1 MLLTSHSM
9 EECEALCSR
18 IGILAAGR
26 LRCLGA
32 VQHLKNRFGA
42 GYLLALRL
50 NRQQHA
56 AAATAGGSVDGAPPA
71 LQRQEAAAVA
81 WVQRA
86 APAAQL
92 QPGRRMPG
100 TLTFSIAQQV
110 AHLRSATRVT
120 VAPVCWQRSALKL
133 LRQH

>member
-42 GYLLALRL
+42 GYLLTMRL
-50 NRQQHA
+50 GRQRSA
-56 AAATAGGSVDGAPPA
+56 MATTGGADPP
-71 LQRQEAAAVA
+71 LPQQDAAAVA

-92 QPGRRMPG
+92 QPSGRTPG
-100 TLTFSIAQQV
+100 TLCFSIAQQV
-110 AHLRSATRVT
+110 E
-120 VAPVCWQRSALKL
+120 PL
-133 LRQH
+133 LPPLLS

>member
-42 GYLLALRL
+42 GYLLTMRL
-50 NRQQHA
+50 GRQRSA
-56 AAATAGGSVDGAPPA
+56 MATTGGASPP
-71 LQRQEAAAVA
+71 LQQQDAAAVA

-92 QPGRRMPG
+92 QPSGRTPG
-100 TLTFSIAQQV
+100 TLCFSIAQQV
-110 AHLRSATRVT
+110 G
-120 VAPVCWQRSALKL
+120 PL
-133 LRQH
+133 LPPLLS

>member
-18 IGILAAGR
+18 IGILSAGR

-42 GYLLALRL
+42 GYLLTLRL
-50 NRQQHA
+50 NRQRSGPPA
-56 AAATAGGSVDGAPPA
+56 AAGGPGPP
-71 LQRQEAAAVA
+71 LQPVEAAAVA

-92 QPGRRMPG
+92 QPTGGRLPD
-100 TLTFSIAQQV
+100 TLCFSIAQQV
-110 AHLRSATRVT
+110 T
-120 VAPVCWQRSALKL
+120 VLTTHHSLP
-133 LRQH
+133 